1 MLSLSPAKLLVVL
14 VVALLVLGP
23 EKLPGLARQM
33 GAVWGELRKL
43 RTRLEREVREVLP
56 DLPPTHE
63 LTQAVRSPLSYLD
76 RLADEH
82 ERAQSNPA
90 QSNPAQSGLV
100 DGAGTGDGA
109 ASGDGAGTRSP
120 PGLSTV
126 RPVPAGDPVVAGDPM
141 PSVPDDP
148 SMN

>member
-23 EKLPGLARQM
+23 EKLPGVARQL
-33 GAVWGELRKL
+33 GAAWGELRKL

-63 LTQAVRSPLSYLD
+63 LTRAVRSPLSYLD

-82 ERAQSNPA
+82 ERGHSNGPA
-90 QSNPAQSGLV
+90 PTGSVEGGPT
-100 DGAGTGDGA
+100 DGS

-120 PGLSTV
+120 PPGLPVV
-126 RPVPAGDPVVAGDPM
+126 RPVTAGDPMVAGDPM